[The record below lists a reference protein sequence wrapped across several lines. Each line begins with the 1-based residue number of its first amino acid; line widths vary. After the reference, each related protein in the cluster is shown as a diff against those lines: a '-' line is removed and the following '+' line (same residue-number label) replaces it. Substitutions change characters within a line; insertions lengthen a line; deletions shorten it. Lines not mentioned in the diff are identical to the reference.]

1 MPNDTIAIHPSGL
14 KLTFT
19 EENHCYK
26 DEYGREYTSGT
37 KLLHK
42 GFEVFDAEKVAA
54 MKSAKTGRPAQEY
67 IQEWQAVGK
76 LASDSGT
83 WMHENCERQ
92 ILGRFNEMHSPR
104 NEEERICF
112 AAAWEEVCKMQ
123 ANFCELQPE
132 KIIFSPRFRISGS
145 IDLLAKANDRKYI
158 IFDWKRIK
166 ALKKEGFKGKCG
178 IIYPTFDV
186 PDCNFYHYALQ
197 LSIYEMI
204 LKVEGYIPPYAEVE
218 RWLLVYRQ
226 EGYFQYEPLPDMV
239 KSAALLAAWNMSEGF
254 DEIPF

>member
-67 IQEWQAVGK
+67 IQEWQAAGN

-83 WMHENCERQ
+83 CLQNAGELLRVAAGKDYFLSQ
-92 ILGRFNEMHSPR
+92 IPYF
-104 NEEERICF
+104 
-112 AAAWEEVCKMQ
+112 W
-123 ANFCELQPE
+123 
-132 KIIFSPRFRISGS
+132 
-145 IDLLAKANDRKYI
+145 KY
-158 IFDWKRIK
+158 
-166 ALKKEGFKGKCG
+166 
-178 IIYPTFDV
+178 
-186 PDCNFYHYALQ
+186 
-197 LSIYEMI
+197 
-204 LKVEGYIPPYAEVE
+204 
-218 RWLLVYRQ
+218 
-226 EGYFQYEPLPDMV
+226 
-239 KSAALLAAWNMSEGF
+239 
-254 DEIPF
+254 